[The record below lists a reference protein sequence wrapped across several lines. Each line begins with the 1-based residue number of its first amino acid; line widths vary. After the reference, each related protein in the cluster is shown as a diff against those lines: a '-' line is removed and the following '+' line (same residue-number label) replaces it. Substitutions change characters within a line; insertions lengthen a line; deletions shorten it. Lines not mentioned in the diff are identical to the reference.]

1 MFLIVSWLKDRKFDA
16 HVRHRKSKTHTRNMQ
31 NGKETY
37 FRKQCVRTSRPCS
50 YCHLQTAARADRYI
64 RTCIINLLTF
74 FLCTLIPSLNL
85 LWSHRLRCATHFR
98 QSVPV
103 LRQVLRKLR
112 DVRALKFSLS
122 STWPTVFYLLK
133 LCAKVMLL
141 QCNPKYPRDFHHSSS
156 IKALKCE
163 DLKMQLACLRFQ
175 P

>member
-1 MFLIVSWLKDRKFDA
+1 MFLIVSWLQDRKFDA

-37 FRKQCVRTSRPCS
+37 FRKQCVRTSHPCS
-50 YCHLQTAARADRYI
+50 YSIYKQQRAPIDI
-64 RTCIINLLTF
+64 SGLASSTCSPF

-98 QSVPV
+98 QSVPA

>member
-1 MFLIVSWLKDRKFDA
+1 MFLIVSWLQDRKFDA
-16 HVRHRKSKTHTRNMQ
+16 YVRHRKSKTRTRKMQ
-31 NGKETY
+31 NRKENY
-37 FRKQCVRTSRPCS
+37 FRKQCVRTNRPCS
-50 YCHLQTAARADRYI
+50 CYPLQTAVRADRYF

-74 FLCTLIPSLNL
+74 FPYTLVPSLNL
-85 LWSHRLRCATHFR
+85 LWSHRLLCATHFR
-98 QSVPV
+98 QSVPA
-103 LRQVLRKLR
+103 LRQVLRELR
-112 DVRALKFSLS
+112 DVRAIKFSLS

>member
-1 MFLIVSWLKDRKFDA
+1 M
-16 HVRHRKSKTHTRNMQ
+16 THTSDI
-31 NGKETY
+31 GKARPTQGTCRTE
-37 FRKQCVRTSRPCS
+37 RKLILENNASEQVILAATAIYKQQRAPIDISGLASSTCS
-50 YCHLQTAARADRYI
+50 P
-64 RTCIINLLTF
+64 F
-74 FLCTLIPSLNL
+74 SCTLIPSLNL

-98 QSVPV
+98 QSVPA

-163 DLKMQLACLRFQ
+163 DLKMQLSCLRFQ

>member
-1 MFLIVSWLKDRKFDA
+1 M
-16 HVRHRKSKTHTRNMQ
+16 THTSDI
-31 NGKETY
+31 GKARPTQGTCRTE
-37 FRKQCVRTSRPCS
+37 RKLILENNAPKQTVRTAAALYKQQRAPIDISGLASSTCS
-50 YCHLQTAARADRYI
+50 P
-64 RTCIINLLTF
+64 F
-74 FLCTLIPSLNL
+74 FSAHSSLNL

-98 QSVPV
+98 QSVPA

-163 DLKMQLACLRFQ
+163 DLKMQLSCLRFQ